1 MTLSDL
7 PNIGVEIERQLH
19 AVEIHSV
26 EELRAVGAEQAWLRI
41 LAMDT
46 SACMNRLLALEGA
59 VQSVKKTLLPP
70 KRKAE
75 LREFYQSHKS
85 S

>member
-26 EELRAVGAEQAWLRI
+26 EELQAVGAEQAWLRI

-75 LREFYQSHKS
+75 LWEFYQSHKS